1 MQGRSGGDEGQDGV
15 TSSREGGK
23 WERTSD
29 THQFPIWLGVLA
41 TAEVGK
47 RPSCVSSHGEPV
59 VLAQECQKRPQGA
72 LLEDVISA
80 NRAVTGNISQG
91 PNGLFTDVESRG
103 REQLDEL
110 WDGVGVNNRLGV
122 VSGSGGN
129 IR

>member
-1 MQGRSGGDEGQDGV
+1 MRGRSGGDEGQDGI

-23 WERTSD
+23 WDRTSD

-41 TAEVGK
+41 LAEVGK
-47 RPSCVSSHGEPV
+47 CPSRVPLHCEPV
-59 VLAQECQKRPQGA
+59 VLAEECQKRPQGA

-80 NRAVTGNISQG
+80 NRAVTGDISQG

-110 WDGVGVNNRLGV
+110 WDGVGVNNHLGV
-122 VSGSGGN
+122 VSGTGGN
-129 IR
+129 IC